1 MVDGRRD
8 KDRAMTVLHVPLHL
22 PVGQA
27 QRFLTQELTFRSVT
41 SVKVGGG
48 MLVIEHQ
55 YLTEEDKADLV
66 KDVA

>member
-1 MVDGRRD
+1 
-8 KDRAMTVLHVPLHL
+8 MTVLHVPLHL

-41 SVKVGGG
+41 SVKVRGG

>member
-1 MVDGRRD
+1 
-8 KDRAMTVLHVPLHL
+8 MTVLHVPLHL

-27 QRFLTQELTFRSVT
+27 RQFLAQELTFRSVT
-41 SVKVGGG
+41 SVKVRGG

-66 KDVA
+66 RNVA

>member
-1 MVDGRRD
+1 
-8 KDRAMTVLHVPLHL
+8 MTVLHVPLHL

-41 SVKVGGG
+41 SVKVRDG
-48 MLVIEHQ
+48 MLVIEHH
-55 YLTEEDKADLV
+55 YLTAVDKADLV

>member
-1 MVDGRRD
+1 
-8 KDRAMTVLHVPLHL
+8 MTVLHVPLHL

-41 SVKVGGG
+41 SVKVRGG

-66 KDVA
+66 RNVA